1 MYCPVCKK
9 SMIILEYDEVEID
22 YCPSCAGC
30 WLDQGELEL
39 IMETSGKM
47 YDLSRFK
54 SSPKS
59 KRRCP
64 RCRKKM
70 HTDLF
75 PHTNVEVEICPRD
88 EGIWLDRGELLA
100 IAGQESESSATKKL
114 KKHFKELFKQSS

>member
-39 IMETSGKM
+39 ILESSEKL
-47 YDLSRFK
+47 YDLSVFR
-54 SSPKS
+54 SSPKG

-64 RCRKKM
+64 RCHKKM
-70 HTDLF
+70 RADLF
-75 PHTNVEVEICPRD
+75 PHTNIQVDICPHD
-88 EGIWLDRGELLA
+88 GGIWLDRGELSA
-100 IAGQESESSATKKL
+100 IAAHESNSAAAQKIKEY
-114 KKHFKELFKQSS
+114 FKELFRHSG